1 MGLRAEPPSHARP
14 SPEEPG
20 SPKSWPPRS
29 ARVSSQHCA
38 CRADAP
44 WCSHCKE
51 MAAAWEELGERY
63 KDHEDIVIAEMDAT
77 ANELENLTIR
87 GYPTLHYFPA
97 GPGRKVGHKACVG
110 HLGRGLGLG
119 ITPYPPSVS

>member
-1 MGLRAEPPSHARP
+1 
-14 SPEEPG
+14 
-20 SPKSWPPRS
+20 
-29 ARVSSQHCA
+29 
-38 CRADAP
+38 
-44 WCSHCKE
+44 

-97 GPGRKVGHKACVG
+97 GPGRKVGYKACVG
-110 HLGRGLGLG
+110 HLGKGVWAWASLLIFLLFRD
-119 ITPYPPSVS
+119 SR

>member
-1 MGLRAEPPSHARP
+1 
-14 SPEEPG
+14 
-20 SPKSWPPRS
+20 
-29 ARVSSQHCA
+29 
-38 CRADAP
+38 
-44 WCSHCKE
+44 

-97 GPGRKVGHKACVG
+97 GPGRKVGYKACVG
-110 HLGRGLGLG
+110 HLGKGAGPGHHSLSSFCSV
-119 ITPYPPSVS
+119 TPDDRV